1 MNPGFSHLRGAQGA
15 SEKQAGAARKFRRT
29 TLITV
34 GCLAALAGLGLS
46 RKVSLELSGLY
57 FLLFTFCLLLLKPK
71 NLASLLLVI
80 FFGLSLGL
88 WRGTAYMSHVRDIQA
103 LAGQR
108 VILQVDAK
116 TDSVYGKGSQLEFTA
131 SNAVVVEPYQQE
143 LAGSLRISG
152 FGVNM
157 VYRGDRLEV
166 KGKLY
171 PARGSSQ
178 ARVSYA
184 QLGKIAL
191 DTNWLNSLT
200 RRFAAGMYNALP
212 EPQASFGLG
221 LLIGQRSNL
230 PDYTLLAL
238 SAVGLTHIIAVSGYN
253 LTIIVRGVSRVKRI
267 FGSKFQRLVLS
278 LALIGTFVLITGF
291 SASIVRAALISGL
304 GLWAWYY
311 GRQLRAVL
319 ALSLVAAVT
328 GLFNPFY
335 VWGDIGWYL
344 SFLAFFGV
352 LIMAPLVTKLLFKKR
367 EPRGM
372 TLILFETLAA
382 YVMTLPL
389 IMFIFGKLSV
399 VALAANLLVVPL
411 VPFAML
417 FSTVAGIAGMINPV
431 FSAWLAVPAKLL
443 LTYILDVAYWLSD
456 LSFSQVLIGLTTTQM
471 IILYGLLGGFVA
483 VLATRRHR
491 SKTP

>member
-34 GCLAALAGLGLS
+34 GCLAAVAGLGLS

-57 FLLFTFCLLLLKPK
+57 FLLLTFCLLLLKPK

-116 TDSVYGKGSQLEFTA
+116 TDSVYGNGSQLEFTA
-131 SNAVVVEPYQQE
+131 SNVTLVETANATRIILGADKE
-143 LAGSLRISG
+143 LAGSFRVSG
-152 FGVNM
+152 FGVPM
-157 VYRGDRLEV
+157 VYRGDRLEI

-171 PARGSSQ
+171 PSRGSNQ
-178 ARVSYA
+178 ARISYA
-184 QLGKIAL
+184 QLQKINS
-191 DTNWLNSLT
+191 DSSWLNSLT
-200 RRFAAGMYNALP
+200 RRFATGMYNALP
-212 EPQASFGLG
+212 EPQASLGLG
-221 LLIGQRSNL
+221 ILIGQRSNL
-230 PDYTLLAL
+230 PDYTLLAM
-238 SAVGLTHIIAVSGYN
+238 SVVGLTHIIAVSGYN
-253 LTIIVRGVSRVKRI
+253 LTILVRGVSRVKWI
-267 FGSKFQRLVLS
+267 FGSKFQRLVIS

-291 SASIVRAALISGL
+291 SASIVRAALIAGL

-335 VWGDIGWYL
+335 VWSDIGWYL

-389 IMFIFGKLSV
+389 IMFIFVKLSV

-417 FSTVAGIAGMINPV
+417 FSTVAGIAGMINPA
-431 FSAWLAVPAKLL
+431 FSSWLAVPAKLL

-456 LSFSQVLIGLTTTQM
+456 LSFSQVLTGLTTTQM
-471 IILYGLLGGFVA
+471 IILYGLLGGF
-483 VLATRRHR
+483 R
-491 SKTP
+491 S

>member
-1 MNPGFSHLRGAQGA
+1 MRP
-15 SEKQAGAARKFRRT
+15 ARLKIRRNFGGFRRT
-29 TLITV
+29 TLITA

-46 RKVSLELSGLY
+46 RKFSFDSGYWLLV
-57 FLLFTFCLLLLKPK
+57 FLPLLLLLRRK
-71 NLASLLLVI
+71 NIASLILVAVL
-80 FFGLSLGL
+80 GLAIGL
-88 WRGTAYMSHVRDIQA
+88 WRGSAYMSHVHDIQE

-108 VILQVDAK
+108 VILQVSAK
-116 TDSVYGKGSQLEFTA
+116 TDSVYGNGSQLEFTA
-131 SNAVVVEPYQQE
+131 GGAKVIEPYSQD
-143 LAGSLRISG
+143 LAGSFRVSG
-152 FGVNM
+152 FGVPM

-166 KGKLY
+166 SGKLY
-171 PARGSSQ
+171 PSRGSNQ

-184 QLGKIAL
+184 QLERIAS
-191 DTNWLNSLT
+191 DTSWLNGLT
-200 RRFAAGMYNALP
+200 RKFAAGMYNVLP
-212 EPQASFGLG
+212 EPQASLGLG
-221 LLIGQRSNL
+221 ILIGQRSNL
-230 PDYTLLAL
+230 PDYTLLAM
-238 SAVGLTHIIAVSGYN
+238 SVVGLTHIIAVSGYN

-267 FGSKFQRLVLS
+267 FGSKFQRLIIS
-278 LALIGTFVLITGF
+278 LALIGTFILITGF
-291 SASIVRAALISGL
+291 SASIVRAALIAGL

-328 GLFNPFY
+328 GLVNPFY

-367 EPRGM
+367 EPRG
-372 TLILFETLAA
+372 LVQILFETLAA

-389 IMFIFGKLSV
+389 IVFIFGKLSV

-417 FSTVAGIAGMINPV
+417 FSAIAGIAGMVNPV
-431 FSAWLAVPAKLL
+431 FAAWLAIPAKLL

-456 LSFSQVLIGLTTTQM
+456 LSFSQVLTELTTIQM
-471 IILYGLLGGFVA
+471 ITAYAIIGFFVM
-483 VLATRRHR
+483 VLAARARRR
-491 SKTP
+491 VSKSL